1 MSEPARQELARVTG
15 EVVHVGAASLMDVIG
30 RAAADPNTDVDKLE
44 RMLGLYERITAREAE
59 QAYHDAMNAC
69 QAAMDPIR
77 TDAHNPQTKSRYASY
92 PALDRA
98 CRPIYTQH
106 GFSLSFGTGEGAQ
119 QDYVRVVCRVAHRAG
134 HKETHHV
141 DMPADGKGAKGGD
154 VMTKTHA
161 TGSAL
166 SYGQRYL
173 LKLIFNIS
181 VGDDDGNG
189 ASKPVV
195 RITADQARRI
205 NDLIRETNANRDLLL
220 KYVGVGS
227 VEEIPQRDFQ
237 GVISK
242 LEAKRGAK

>member
-1 MSEPARQELARVTG
+1 MSEPARTEVARVTG
-15 EVVHVGAASLMDVIG
+15 EVVHVGASSLMDVIG
-30 RAAADPNTDVDKLE
+30 RAAADPNTNVDKLE
-44 RMLGLYERITAREAE
+44 RMLGMYERITAREAE

-69 QAAMDPIR
+69 QAEMDPIR

-98 CRPIYTQH
+98 CRPIYTRH
-106 GFSLSFGTGEGAQ
+106 GFSLSYGTADGAP
-119 QDYVRVVCRVAHRAG
+119 QDWVRVVCRIAHRGG
-134 HKETHHV
+134 HKEIEHV

-181 VGDDDGNG
+181 VGDDDGNR
-189 ASKPVV
+189 ASRPVHFV
-195 RITADQARRI
+195 TATQARQI
-205 NDLIRETNANRDLLL
+205 NDLIRETSANRDLLL
-220 KYVGVGS
+220 KYVGANS
-227 VEEIPQRDFQ
+227 VEEIPASEFQ
-237 GVISK
+237 GVVRK